1 MSHFMTA
8 LAMKQKGLKPATKI
22 VLYWLADHHNETTKE
37 CFPRISRLAEL
48 CDMSRRSVEGHL
60 TILEEFGLIKR
71 INRFRDQGGK
81 TSNGYI
87 LYLSESDAQNLRIPS
102 EKSAHGDTQNLRM
115 NNLINNNLV
124 NEPNILIERFD
135 EFYAAYPIKKGKGAA
150 KKAWEKAIKK
160 ADPDHIISNAA
171 LYASSVQNKDP
182 KFIAHPAT
190 WLNAER
196 WDDDISKEL
205 LQASIDPQNM
215 MLDVLKSMGL
225 KYNA

>member
-1 MSHFMTA
+1 MSHYMTA

-22 VLYWLADHHNETTKE
+22 VLYWLADHYNETTKE
-37 CFPRISRLAEL
+37 CFPRILRLAEL

-60 TILEEFGLIKR
+60 TILEEIGLIKR

-87 LYLSESDAQNLRIPS
+87 LYISESDAQNLRIPS

-124 NEPNILIERFD
+124 NEPNILLERFD

-182 KFIAHPAT
+182 KFVAYPAT

>member
-37 CFPRISRLAEL
+37 CFPRILRLAEL

-60 TILEEFGLIKR
+60 TILEDIGLIKR

-124 NEPNILIERFD
+124 SEPNILIERFD

-150 KKAWEKAIKK
+150 KKAWEKAVKK

-196 WDDDISKEL
+196 WDDDISKEV
-205 LQASIDPQNM
+205 LQAAIDPQNM
-215 MLDVLKSMGL
+215 MLDVLKSIGL